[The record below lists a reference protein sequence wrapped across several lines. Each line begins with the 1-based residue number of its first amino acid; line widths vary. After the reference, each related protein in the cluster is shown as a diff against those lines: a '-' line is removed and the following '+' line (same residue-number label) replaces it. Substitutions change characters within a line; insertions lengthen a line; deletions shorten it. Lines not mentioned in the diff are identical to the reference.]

1 MKTDPKTY
9 INQLFTVVDT
19 KSILVYTHDQRF
31 KRIYCPFDVIVV
43 RDIGMLRAGDIVAVS
58 AVKMS
63 LELIEVYIISGKGY
77 HYYHFRL
84 YP

>member
-19 KSILVYTHDQRF
+19 SSILVYTSDKRF
-31 KRIYCPFDVIVV
+31 KRIYCPFDVIVLH
-43 RDIGMLRAGDIVAVS
+43 DIGQLRRDDIAAVH

-63 LELIEVYIISGKGY
+63 LELIEVYIISGKAY

-84 YP
+84 LT